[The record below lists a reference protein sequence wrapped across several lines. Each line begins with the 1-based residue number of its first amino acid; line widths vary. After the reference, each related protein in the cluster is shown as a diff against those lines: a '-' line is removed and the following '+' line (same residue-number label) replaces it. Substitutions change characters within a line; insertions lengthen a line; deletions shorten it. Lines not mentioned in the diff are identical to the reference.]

1 MFKVNNKDTGTMAS
15 FGDGERWRQWRRS
28 DVFIVNFEHISY
40 LALMFLLLNLSKVML
55 AKYKGI
61 LLSWGTERLQVSIT
75 GAHSYTWA
83 DL

>member
-1 MFKVNNKDTGTMAS
+1 MFKVNNKDTRKMAS

-55 AKYKGI
+55 AGYKGI
-61 LLSWGTERLQVSIT
+61 LLS
-75 GAHSYTWA
+75 
-83 DL
+83 

>member
-28 DVFIVNFEHISY
+28 DVFIVNFK
-40 LALMFLLLNLSKVML
+40 FLLLNLSKVML
-55 AKYKGI
+55 ARYKGI